1 MPGRNQPLI
10 GVLDIPVPLRLLLSI
25 IPSYVLYRILRLLP
39 ATAARSSHVR
49 GLMHGRLFEVLLVG
63 AAIACLTLYQIWR
76 SVSLSDF
83 KLKRDA
89 DVTSLFDLKEP

>member
-1 MPGRNQPLI
+1 MLGRDKPLI
-10 GVLDIPVPLRLLLSI
+10 GVLDIPVPLRLVFSI

-39 ATAARSSHVR
+39 ATAARPSHVR
-49 GLMHGRLFEVLLVG
+49 GLMHGRLLEVLIIG

-83 KLKRDA
+83 KLKRDTE
-89 DVTSLFDLKEP
+89 VESLFDRKEP

>member
-1 MPGRNQPLI
+1 MPGRNKPVI

-25 IPSYVLYRILRLLP
+25 IPCYVLYRILRLLP
-39 ATAARSSHVR
+39 AAAARSSHVS
-49 GLMHGRLFEVLLVG
+49 GLVHGRLLEVLIIG

-83 KLKRDA
+83 KPKRDSEVA
-89 DVTSLFDLKEP
+89 SLFDLKEP